1 MFVLND
7 NGRED
12 LVPLW
17 QAFSFLWLFWMA
29 IEAGLL
35 FLYWI
40 QARAAEIADL
50 LDFSSPATLSGRLK
64 DPSVTETQSYWDCS

>member
-1 MFVLND
+1 
-7 NGRED
+7 
-12 LVPLW
+12 
-17 QAFSFLWLFWMA
+17 MA

-40 QARAAEIADL
+40 QARAEIADL
-50 LDFSSPATLSGRLK
+50 LDSSSPATLSGRLK